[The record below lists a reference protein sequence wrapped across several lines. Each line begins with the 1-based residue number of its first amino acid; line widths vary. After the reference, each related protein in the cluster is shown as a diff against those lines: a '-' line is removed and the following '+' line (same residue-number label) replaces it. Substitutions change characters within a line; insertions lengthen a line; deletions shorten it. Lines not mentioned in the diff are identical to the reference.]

1 MWVTAGMSEHGT
13 GSFSIPNSAFSAAV
27 ICRRRPCTTSATISI
42 WTVSQSISN
51 QSATSSRRTDGAKGR
66 NNARY
71 FPLRLKSD
79 CMVGERASPRIERA
93 PGARGPNSMRPW
105 HQPIARPAA
114 RSPALFS
121 TITSWV
127 NRGEAG
133 SGGRQAGVNIVI
145 GERRTQKGAAHH
157 LRAGGDHA
165 RHVAHAV
172 IGRQRGTK
180 RAAGIAICMLH
191 PHLREP
197 SVAHHAAIGHAVESH
212 TACQA

>member
-1 MWVTAGMSEHGT
+1 VGNCRNVRARHGQLLDSEQRV
-13 GSFSIPNSAFSAAV
+13 F
-27 ICRRRPCTTSATISI
+27 RRRHLPAPPLHN
-42 WTVSQSISN
+42 VGDHQHMDGVAVDLEPVRN
-51 QSATSSRRTDGAKGR
+51 VLAQDRRREGA

-121 TITSWV
+121 TITAWV

-172 IGRQRGTK
+172 IGRQRGTN

-212 TACQA
+212 IAAQA